1 MPLAVKLL
9 ALGLALLG
17 AVYGLTLLRDHKDTD
32 VARSQPGPETQAA
45 LVAPSLA
52 PIASAA
58 PGTAVA
64 VASDAAPANAATVA
78 PIAPASTP
86 MVPMITNRVKSV
98 VAAIQ
103 ARKAP
108 TGQPDASASK
118 PSGAAAALV
127 PPAPSEPAVK

>member
-9 ALGLALLG
+9 ALGVALLG

-52 PIASAA
+52 PIASAV
-58 PGTAVA
+58 PETAVA
-64 VASDAAPANAATVA
+64 AAPDATQPSAIAAA
-78 PIAPASTP
+78 SAPARTP
-86 MVPMITNRVKSV
+86 TMPTIANRVKSL
-98 VAAIQ
+98 VATIQ
-103 ARKAP
+103 SRNALTA
-108 TGQPDASASK
+108 QPDASAGK
-118 PSGAAAALV
+118 PSDAAAALI

>member
-9 ALGLALLG
+9 ALGVTLLG

-32 VARSQPGPETQAA
+32 VAHVQTGPETQAA

-58 PGTAVA
+58 PETAVGI
-64 VASDAAPANAATVA
+64 ASDATPSSAVAAA
-78 PIAPASTP
+78 GASATP
-86 MVPMITNRVKSV
+86 MIPTITNRVRSV

-103 ARKAP
+103 ARKPP
-108 TGQPDASASK
+108 TGTPAVSASK
-118 PSGAAAALV
+118 PSDAAAALV
-127 PPAPSEPAVK
+127 APASSEPAVK